1 MISVYIH
8 IPFCN
13 NICSYCDFSKV
24 YYNEDY
30 VDKYLN
36 SLKKEIKKRYNN
48 KIVKTLYI
56 GGGTPSAL
64 SVSELVK
71 LFDILKIFNLSNEVE
86 FTMEANPDSLT
97 LEKIDLMKANK
108 VNRVSLGVQSF
119 DKDNLIYLNRTHSKE
134 DVFNCINLL
143 KSNGITNINIDLI
156 YGIDEDL
163 SKLKKDIDCFLSLD
177 IPHISTYSLI
187 IEKNTVL
194 NNKKVQYIDQDLDY
208 EMYKYIETALENN
221 GYIHYEISNYA
232 KEGYYSKHNLVYWNN
247 LDYYGFGLSSVSY
260 IDNYRITNTKNL
272 TKYLANDYLFR
283 KEYEDQETKMYNE
296 IMLKLRTNKGIDLK
310 LFKENYNVCLS
321 ENASVIALVKDNY
334 LIKENDF
341 LKINKQYLYISN
353 EIILR
358 IDLSI

>member
-24 YYNEDY
+24 YYNKDY

-36 SLKKEIKKRYNN
+36 SLKKEIQERYN
-48 KIVKTLYI
+48 KKTVKTLYI

-64 SVSELVK
+64 SVLELTK
-71 LFDILKIFNLSNEVE
+71 LFEILKTFNLSNNVE

-97 LEKIDLMKANK
+97 LEKIKLMKTNK

-119 DKDNLIYLNRTHSKE
+119 DQNNLNYLNRTHNKK
-134 DVFNCINLL
+134 DVLNCINLL
-143 KSNGITNINIDLI
+143 KSNNITNINIDLI
-156 YGIDEDL
+156 YGINENL
-163 SKLKKDIDCFLSLD
+163 NKVKKDIDYFLKLD

-187 IEKNTVL
+187 IEKNTIL
-194 NNKKVQYIDQDLDY
+194 GNKKVDYIDQDLDY
-208 EMYKYIETALENN
+208 EMYKYIETTLENN

-232 KEGYYSKHNLVYWNN
+232 KKGYYSKHNLVYWNN

-260 IDNYRITNTKNL
+260 INNYRITNTKNL
-272 TKYLANDYLFR
+272 TKYLANDYLFS
-283 KEYEDQETKMYNE
+283 KEYEDKETRMYNE

-321 ENASVIALVKDNY
+321 ENASVIDLINNHY
-334 LIKENDF
+334 LIKENNF

-353 EIILR
+353 EIILK